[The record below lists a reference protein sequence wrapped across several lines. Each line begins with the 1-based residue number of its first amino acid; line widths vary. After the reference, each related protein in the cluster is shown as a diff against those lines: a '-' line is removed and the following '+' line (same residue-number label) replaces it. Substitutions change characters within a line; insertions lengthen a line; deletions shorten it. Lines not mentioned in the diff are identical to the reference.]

1 MQSDGSCLLH
11 AISIAACGSEL
22 FYSALRR
29 AVHTELRGNVAFYRD
44 RSIESGFYT
53 AEEWDQDLAD
63 AAAPVSLVASA
74 RWLSG
79 MHIFATANVLRRP
92 ILLVDQ
98 RGVNGTLLFLPL
110 RVGAAAC
117 RALSGQIRR
126 GRWSHCCTAH
136 LPC

>member
-1 MQSDGSCLLH
+1 M
-11 AISIAACGSEL
+11 
-22 FYSALRR
+22 
-29 AVHTELRGNVAFYRD
+29 HTELRGNVAFYRD

-53 AEEWDQDLAD
+53 SEEWDQDLAD
-63 AAAPVSLVASA
+63 AAAPVSLVATA

-117 RALSGQIRR
+117 RALSGQTRR
-126 GRWSHCCTAH
+126 DSTIAADVLICPVNYDVSDSPHKVYRVMHKIDHSTAH
-136 LPC
+136 DYR